1 MWHHYFQR
9 ASLRAGFGAHRA
21 GSVFLFVAKQR
32 HPVAACVLPV
42 LRRPAHH
49 RGVASA
55 SALHGKNSST
65 GVCSSAQSRKSLV
78 APATLRHSRWRASS
92 KPIPGARATRLFGS
106 NRGVPVF
113 AGKCQSRV
121 NLSIVAPGGQPSNQV
136 PLQSTLNAR
145 LTNRST
151 GHFVACRVWAKK
163 A

>member
-65 GVCSSAQSRKSLV
+65 GVCSSAQSRKSL
-78 APATLRHSRWRASS
+78 ACRASNAS
-92 KPIPGARATRLFGS
+92 SFTVASQQQTNPRGSGYTSFRQQSWGSCFRRQMPKSGKPQHRCARRPAQQSSPAAIHPQCTPNQSL
-106 NRGVPVF
+106 NRTFCGVP
-113 AGKCQSRV
+113 
-121 NLSIVAPGGQPSNQV
+121 
-136 PLQSTLNAR
+136 R
-145 LTNRST
+145 L
-151 GHFVACRVWAKK
+151 G
-163 A
+163 